1 MNPAL
6 LFADIPV
13 SDMASATVA
22 RRVAGELAAQLGF
35 SANRRAEAVLV
46 TSELAHN
53 HVMHH
58 TIRGQ
63 IRLSGFHAASI
74 PCLSISSLDQG
85 PGLLAA
91 DETPHGK
98 NISHGGL
105 GAGLGTVLR
114 LSDRLDI
121 FSRTTARPGMQCPY
135 ETILIALLGPDRTLQ
150 AEVARIGGS
159 FAVLSQ
165 SRSDSGWCGDGV
177 NVQQDRRFT
186 RITLVDSLG
195 LGKAAADITQRAFQE
210 LNRLPLLWPP
220 AQLLEELEFTL
231 ADTTGAAVHILQFD
245 GVKGMLASA
254 GIGNIGLLL
263 SVDGRRMP
271 RENSPGIVGNGKWR
285 KIIGQDYRV
294 QSTIR
299 VFMHTDGQKRIE
311 NPLDDFTLSPAVA
324 AHILFEPVTPQRDD
338 ATLVTWQWPEK
349 STNHY
354 IS

>member
-1 MNPAL
+1 MNPSL

-98 NISHGGL
+98 NFSHGGL

-121 FSRTTARPGMQCPY
+121 FSRTSRPGMQCPF
-135 ETILIALLGPDRTLQ
+135 ETILIALLGPDRTLH

-195 LGKAAADITQRAFQE
+195 LGKGAAAITQRAFQE

-299 VFMHTDGQKRIE
+299 VFMHTDGQRRIE